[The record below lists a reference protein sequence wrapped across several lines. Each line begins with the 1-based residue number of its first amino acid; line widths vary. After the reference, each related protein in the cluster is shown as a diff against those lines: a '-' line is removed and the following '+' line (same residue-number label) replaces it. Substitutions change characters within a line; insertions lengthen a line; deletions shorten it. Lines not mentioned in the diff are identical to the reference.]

1 MDSQR
6 LLEERNVENRSL
18 SEDLKTAVETNLEL
32 QEQLQAT
39 KSQLQQQT
47 RDYEVLFSLLLAP
60 CVKPSKFRRKIVFC
74 KPNFFFET
82 SKKKF
87 WN

>member
-47 RDYEVLFSLLLAP
+47 RDHEVLCSLLLAP
-60 CVKPSKFRRKIVFC
+60 FVKPSKLEENVLYKH
-74 KPNFFFET
+74 FFLF
-82 SKKKF
+82 
-87 WN
+87 